1 MEKNTRKIG
10 RRSRFA
16 VAALAVLVLALLLS
30 VPAMAADNIGTG
42 DIGGDS
48 DALNSSNVFSLFTT
62 TLSLNKTAFLAN
74 GTRLV
79 SGATL
84 PRGTEVRFVIYID
97 NTTAFGM
104 SDVSIQDVLDPT
116 FAYQAGTM
124 QVDNSAATGATPTQI
139 YNAVNSGLGVTDDPL
154 DGDVASAVGVTIDV
168 GNSVVGTNGQLNIGP
183 NSVWAILFR
192 TLMQ

>member
-1 MEKNTRKIG
+1 MKDNTRKTR

-16 VAALAVLVLALLLS
+16 LAALAVVILALMLS
-30 VPAMAADNIGTG
+30 VPAMAANNIATG
-42 DIGGDS
+42 DIAGDS
-48 DALNSSNVFSLFTT
+48 GALNSSNVFSLFTT
-62 TLSLNKTAFLAN
+62 TLSLNKMAFLSN
-74 GTRLV
+74 GTQLT

-116 FAYQAGTM
+116 FSYQTGTM

-139 YNAVNSGLGVTDDPL
+139 YNAVNGGLSVTDDPL

-168 GNSVVGTNGQLNIGP
+168 GRSVVGTNGQLNIGP

-192 TLMQ
+192 ALMQ